1 MVFHE
6 EQAGYLAG
14 YAAVKEGYTKL
25 GYLGGMAV
33 PAVQRYGYGYIQ
45 GINDAAE
52 EMGVDVEIKYTY
64 GGQFF
69 GDATI
74 TAKMEGWYSEGTEVV
89 FACGGGIYTSAVEAA
104 NKYEGKVIGVDVD
117 QSNID
122 PCIITSAMKGLYN
135 ATYEALDT
143 YFTGNWDTIGGTLS
157 SLSLTDGD
165 YVGLPTDT
173 WSMKNFTVD
182 ANLLRVKGNMGA
194 GGLEIYQRLGRR
206 SFGWRFPLLTQE
218 AVICPVRRQR

>member
-104 NKYEGKVIGVDVD
+104 NKFEGKVIGVDVD

-143 YFTGNWDTIGGTLS
+143 YFNGQWDTIGGTLS

-182 ANLLRVKGNMGA
+182 DYNAVVEKIKSG
-194 GGLEIYQRLGRR
+194 EITISDSIDAYPEVGSHTSLIVV
-206 SFGWRFPLLTQE
+206 E
-218 AVICPVRRQR
+218 